1 MVDCM
6 GAQDKRRA
14 GGTRNGARA
23 RRSLD
28 TLEEKTKRAP
38 VASLATG
45 LLPGII
51 GCTGAV
57 VIASENS
64 SPEAALV
71 LKLRTESGQE
81 VFLPISEARARQI
94 QKVIG
99 EFNRSQDFVFVED
112 KPAAE
117 ATFQ

>member
-1 MVDCM
+1 MP
-6 GAQDKRRA
+6 K
-14 GGTRNGARA
+14 
-23 RRSLD
+23 
-28 TLEEKTKRAP
+28 
-38 VASLATG
+38 
-45 LLPGII
+45 LLPGIV

-81 VFLPISEARARQI
+81 VFLPISEMGARQV

-99 EFNRSQDFVFVED
+99 EFNRCRDFLFVED
-112 KPAAE
+112 RPAAE
-117 ATFQ
+117 ATLQ